1 MLFHRSNADS
11 AVQLLLLSLFII
23 LPGIVIRKLH
33 QPWFYIYFQI
43 TSESF

>member
-1 MLFHRSNADS
+1 MPFHHSNADS
-11 AVQLLLLSLFII
+11 AVELLLLSLFII
-23 LPGIVIRKLH
+23 LPGIVICKLQ